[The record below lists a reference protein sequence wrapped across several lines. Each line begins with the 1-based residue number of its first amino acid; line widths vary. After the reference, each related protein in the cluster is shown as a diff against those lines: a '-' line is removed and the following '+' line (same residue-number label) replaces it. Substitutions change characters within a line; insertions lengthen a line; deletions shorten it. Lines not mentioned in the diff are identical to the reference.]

1 MKVNGRGRECPV
13 WCRVDHGAETE
24 TDSPC
29 YGQERTIKAEPSV
42 AGAEASLGAY
52 QKAREVSAWIY
63 GPQNTGGFHGGRITV
78 QGSGGAERLAGALEA
93 AADLTK
99 PQLRQLAAQVR
110 AATAEVWSE
119 QDKEA
124 EAG

>member
-1 MKVNGRGRECPV
+1 MKVNDRGRECRA
-13 WCRVDHGAETE
+13 WCRIDHDAEP
-24 TDSPC
+24 DKPC
-29 YGQERTIKAEPSV
+29 YGRERTVKAEPSV

-52 QKAREVSAWIY
+52 QKEPEVSAWIY
-63 GPQNTGGFHGGRITV
+63 GPYQRGGFHGGRVTV
-78 QGSGGAERLAGALEA
+78 QGSGGAERLAEALEA
-93 AADLTK
+93 AADLTR

-110 AATAEVWSE
+110 AATAEAWPE

>member
-1 MKVNGRGRECPV
+1 MGLTRKSRRSAPGFTAPTT
-13 WCRVDHGAETE
+13 GA
-24 TDSPC
+24 D
-29 YGQERTIKAEPSV
+29 
-42 AGAEASLGAY
+42 
-52 QKAREVSAWIY
+52 
-63 GPQNTGGFHGGRITV
+63 FHGGRITV
-78 QGSGGAERLAGALEA
+78 QGSGGAERLAEALEA

-110 AATAEVWSE
+110 AATAEAWPE

>member
-1 MKVNGRGRECPV
+1 MPGLVPGRSRGRD
-13 WCRVDHGAETE
+13 RDRI
-24 TDSPC
+24 DRSC
-29 YGQERTIKAEPSV
+29 YGQEHTVKAEPSV

-52 QKAREVSAWIY
+52 EKEPEISAWIY
-63 GPQNTGGFHGGRITV
+63 GPPTTGADFHGGRITV
-78 QGSGGAERLAGALEA
+78 QGSGGAERLAEALEA

-110 AATAEVWSE
+110 AATAEAWPE